1 MYTVTESTKRN
12 DEYFDFVKELD
23 LIKGRRLKCSGG
35 CKIYSGGGESSGGG
49 RADRHPPPEYATV
62 YTYMY
67 VKVQPTCSLGRI
79 YVYIMYIFTKNTNC
93 YI

>member
-35 CKIYSGGGESSGGG
+35 CEICSRGGKSSGGG
-49 RADRHPPPEYATV
+49 GRTAAPPEYAPASAP
-62 YTYMY
+62 YR
-67 VKVQPTCSLGRI
+67 KCQFI
-79 YVYIMYIFTKNTNC
+79 HKIN
-93 YI
+93 

>member
-1 MYTVTESTKRN
+1 MLRGVQN
-12 DEYFDFVKELD
+12 IL
-23 LIKGRRLKCSGG
+23 RRWRKLR
-35 CKIYSGGGESSGGG
+35 GG
-49 RADRHPPPEYATV
+49 RADRRPPPEYATV